1 MQLQAFF
8 CLSSSA
14 RVVELDAKW
23 LKCYIFFFIRNQIKK
38 KEKKKRNKKKT
49 PKTKHVSI
57 LQIFKKVNLY
67 L

>member
-38 KEKKKRNKKKT
+38 KEKKKRNKKKH
-49 PKTKHVSI
+49 PKQNMLVFYKY
-57 LQIFKKVNLY
+57 LKK
-67 L
+67 